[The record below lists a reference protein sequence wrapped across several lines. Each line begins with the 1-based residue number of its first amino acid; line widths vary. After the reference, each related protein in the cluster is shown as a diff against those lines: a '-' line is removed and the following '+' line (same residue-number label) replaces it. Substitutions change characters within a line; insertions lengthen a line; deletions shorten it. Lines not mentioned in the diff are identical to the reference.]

1 MSPMGQRYPPRRH
14 RQEPALAPAVGFQ
27 RTKQGSGAAFQVVDG
42 AGSGQGSGRGDHPER
57 EVDPSMSVKAFVLL
71 LLRH

>member
-1 MSPMGQRYPPRRH
+1 MSPMGQRYPPRQH
-14 RQEPALAPAVGFQ
+14 GQEPVLAPAVGFQ
-27 RTKQGSGAAFQVVDG
+27 RAQQGSGAAFQVVDG
-42 AGSGQGSGRGDHPER
+42 AGPGKDPGGGDHPGR